1 MVGRHLIIL
10 VAIAL
15 AVDCI
20 SAMGL
25 WFGWPEKIQ
34 RSTNGSGHIWILLD
48 MAGLPRIEENCLALA
63 KGYFVAGIILAT
75 LSAIGAYL
83 FTFRDAV
90 MAYIS

>member
-1 MVGRHLIIL
+1 MAGKHLIIV

-15 AVDCI
+15 VVDGI
-20 SAMGL
+20 LAMGL

-34 RSTNGSGHIWILLD
+34 RSTNGSGHVWLLLD

-63 KGYFVAGIILAT
+63 KGYFIAGIVLAT
-75 LSAIGAYL
+75 LGAICAYL
-83 FTFRDAV
+83 FVFRDYV